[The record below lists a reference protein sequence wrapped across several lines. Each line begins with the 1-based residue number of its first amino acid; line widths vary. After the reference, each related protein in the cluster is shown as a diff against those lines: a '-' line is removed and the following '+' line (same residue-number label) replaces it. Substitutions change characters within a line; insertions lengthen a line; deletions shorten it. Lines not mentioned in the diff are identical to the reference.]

1 MSERDRYINISG
13 AKARLTTIRLRT
25 WTLTLALVV
34 SFVFYILVNV
44 TTNSEINWID
54 FVLSST
60 VQIIIYTIYF
70 PEGELFGQ
78 KDKAFIQNKT
88 AYNEKATEI
97 NQNKH
102 IANLRAF
109 CREEYEERK
118 KLYVLNKCSKLGISY
133 EEFLELK
140 QKTEQEIKQL
150 ESFETY
156 EIVNGEKRSKVLIIS
171 KKKRKLLYNLLFKPL
186 PVEENYPETIMGAVE
201 NNGQHAIKD
210 SSKAYKTSA
219 YIRKFFMASVVGAVF
234 AYIGYTVKD
243 GFGIAEVVR
252 ILSFITT
259 MFTTAVMAFSSG
271 ETCSKVHK
279 SRFYLAL
286 ANFIDSFNEWNERQT
301 AIKSEIEQKEKAE

>member
-1 MSERDRYINISG
+1 MSERDKYMDVSG

-54 FVLSST
+54 FVLTST

-78 KDKAFIQNKT
+78 KDKAFIQNKK
-88 AYNEKATEI
+88 AYNEKATGI

-102 IANLRAF
+102 IANLSAY
-109 CREEYEERK
+109 CRVEYEERK
-118 KLYVLNKCSKLGISY
+118 KLYILNKCSKLGISY
-133 EEFLELK
+133 EEFLQIK
-140 QKTEQEIKQL
+140 QKSEQEIKRI
-150 ESFETY
+150 ECFETT
-156 EIVNGEKRSKVLIIS
+156 ETINGETQSKLIFFS
-171 KKKRKLLYNLLFKPL
+171 KKKRKQLYNLLFKPL
-186 PVEENYPETIMGAVE
+186 PVEENYPETIMGAIE

-301 AIKSEIEQKEKAE
+301 TIKSDIEQKEKAE

>member
-1 MSERDRYINISG
+1 MSIPLFHSICVHI
-13 AKARLTTIRLRT
+13 LT
-25 WTLTLALVV
+25 
-34 SFVFYILVNV
+34 
-44 TTNSEINWID
+44 
-54 FVLSST
+54 
-60 VQIIIYTIYF
+60 
-70 PEGELFGQ
+70 P
-78 KDKAFIQNKT
+78 
-88 AYNEKATEI
+88 
-97 NQNKH
+97 
-102 IANLRAF
+102 F

-210 SSKAYKTSA
+210 SSKTYKTSA

-301 AIKSEIEQKEKAE
+301 TIKSDIEQKEKAE